1 MKKRISRLS
10 VLQTGKFLGLLYTL
24 LAAIMIPFLLL
35 AFASQPQ
42 GMAPM
47 LLMLLMYPVMGFL
60 GGLLMAVFYNLVA
73 KWIGG
78 IEVTVED
85 SVC

>member
-24 LAAIMIPFLLL
+24 LAAIMIPFFLL

-42 GMAPM
+42 GMVPM

-73 KWIGG
+73 KWIVG

-85 SVC
+85 SLC